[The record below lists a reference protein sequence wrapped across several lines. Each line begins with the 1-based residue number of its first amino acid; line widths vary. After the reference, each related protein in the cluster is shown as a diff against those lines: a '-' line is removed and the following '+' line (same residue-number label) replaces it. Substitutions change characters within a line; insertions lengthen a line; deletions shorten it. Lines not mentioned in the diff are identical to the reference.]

1 MSRGRLYN
9 PKGSYLGQVNNFYTR
24 LGEFRMTLELD
35 NGNTLQFNPG
45 ELRRDRYG
53 DWHVRSAEEHVLD
66 SIHYV
71 HLADRICKEISK
83 KEAANMTAASIK
95 NVIFNPPATVVYW
108 SDGTK
113 TVVKCSANDM
123 FDPEKGLVMAIAKRC
138 ANNSGS
144 YYREIKKWVG
154 EESCYKANFADMP
167 KEKATLPADNAL
179 LKKYVD
185 KADADLK
192 SFVDAATTGDVAKV
206 MLIFGALNADLELL
220 KTAINK

>member
-1 MSRGRLYN
+1 MKLYDEHNHVIGLIASR
-9 PKGSYLGQVNNFYTR
+9 KMV
-24 LGEFRMTLELD
+24 D
-35 NGNTLQFNPG
+35 G
-45 ELRRDRYG
+45 ELHEVIFLDGSGMSFTPGTVAQDRFGDYHIYRRGSRNPDYYYTVFPKEQLKSR
-53 DWHVRSAEEHVLD
+53 DAELFGMSCI
-66 SIHYV
+66 SI
-71 HLADRICKEISK
+71 RK
-83 KEAANMTAASIK
+83 
-95 NVIFNPPATVVYW
+95 VIFNHPATVVYW

-113 TVVKCSANDM
+113 TVVKCSANDK
-123 FDPEKGLVMAIAKRC
+123 FDPEKGLTMAIAKRF

-144 YYREIKKWVG
+144 YYKEIRKWVG
-154 EESCYKANFADMP
+154 EESCYKANFADAP
-167 KEKATLPADNAL
+167 KEKADLPTDNAL